1 MWWTLL
7 SSCVV
12 LALVLESRRRLLAV
26 RALWEVA
33 APFLGETRSPR
44 RVSPDAEEVPN
55 AGMPIWAGFAE
66 PLTRAAGAGETGTEL
81 GHEGLDTQRVR
92 PRPSENAQREYVAE
106 LNEATLEIG
115 AGLARSG
122 GVPLRCAKA
131 ALSLGALVALLD
143 AAELVRGDGSRPWLA
158 PALSFLGGC
167 VGALGCALIGRSAD
181 AEARRLRADWAT
193 LIRRS
198 ARDVPS

>member
-12 LALVLESRRRLLAV
+12 LGLVLESRRRLLAV
-26 RALWEVA
+26 RALWDVA
-33 APFLGETRSPR
+33 APFLVGRGSPR
-44 RVSPDAEEVPN
+44 QPSPKE
-55 AGMPIWAGFAE
+55 
-66 PLTRAAGAGETGTEL
+66 
-81 GHEGLDTQRVR
+81 
-92 PRPSENAQREYVAE
+92 QREYVAE

-122 GVPLRCAKA
+122 GVPRRCAKA

-143 AAELVRGDGSRPWLA
+143 AAELVRGDSSRPWLA

>member
-12 LALVLESRRRLLAV
+12 LSLVLESRRRLLAV

-33 APFLGETRSPR
+33 APFLAGKARNPR
-44 RVSPDAEEVPN
+44 
-55 AGMPIWAGFAE
+55 
-66 PLTRAAGAGETGTEL
+66 
-81 GHEGLDTQRVR
+81 Q
-92 PRPSENAQREYVAE
+92 PSQQEQREYVAE

-122 GVPLRCAKA
+122 GVPRRCAKA
-131 ALSLGALVALLD
+131 ALSLGALVALLE
-143 AAELVRGDGSRPWLA
+143 AAELVRGDGTRQWLA
-158 PALSFLGGC
+158 PALSLLGGC

-181 AEARRLRADWAT
+181 AEARRLRANWAT

-198 ARDVPS
+198 TRDVPS